1 MAALNFKAMACWSNS
16 IADLGFW
23 IAEFNSDF
31 DLILI
36 ISIRNPLTPLRH
48 YATFEILPRVAAFI
62 TNTLEDHPAGENPNA
77 LPNLLRYIQ
86 VIILIAMKIKY
97 FPAGNTVRV
106 MVVCHVGVKA
116 FGTFQ

>member
-1 MAALNFKAMACWSNS
+1 MACWSNS

-62 TNTLEDHPAGENPNA
+62 TNTLEDHPAGENPKA
-77 LPNLLRYIQ
+77 LPNLFRYIQ
-86 VIILIAMKIKY
+86 VIVLIAVKIKY
-97 FPAGNTVRV
+97 FPAEIGKGRPIQCPPFLSFSKMMFRFT
-106 MVVCHVGVKA
+106 
-116 FGTFQ
+116 Q